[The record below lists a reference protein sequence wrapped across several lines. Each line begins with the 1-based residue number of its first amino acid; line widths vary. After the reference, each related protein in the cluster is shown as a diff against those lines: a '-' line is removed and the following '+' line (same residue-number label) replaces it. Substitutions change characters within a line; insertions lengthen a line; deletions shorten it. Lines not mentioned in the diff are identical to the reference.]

1 MDKSVKKQ
9 NFLQGAAVLAIAT
22 ALVKIIGALYKIPL
36 NEAIGPEGYAYFTT
50 AYDIYS
56 VLLMISSAGLPVA
69 MSKLISHYSA
79 LGQYNQVRRVYTTSR
94 TIFLILGIFS
104 AAFMMFGCKILAK
117 TLHQTGAWPA
127 ILCLGPSALFMV
139 MMSTY
144 RGFFQGQGDMRPTS
158 TSQVLEAVFKLIV
171 GLAAAFAIVKLTGNI
186 SWAAGGAIMGVTVSC
201 LISVFYLRHRL
212 TPAYKSMP
220 HSAED
225 TATFGQ
231 TTKEL
236 LGIAIPITI
245 GAAGLQ
251 LLTVVESGLYMDRL
265 VHLIGSNQYMGHLT
279 EGGISVERAA
289 TTLKGVYNM
298 SQTIFNMPCAF
309 IVPITVSVIPA
320 VTSFLTLKQNKEVRA
335 TEESAARITGLM
347 SLPCAVGLFLLGQPV
362 MALLGGYEGSLLTSG
377 GLFMSALGLSIFP
390 YAIIQY
396 TNALLQAHG
405 YAHVPVINML
415 VCGIAKLAVVYI
427 LVGNPNIGL
436 MGAPIGALICYF
448 CIAALN
454 LIAIRKLVP
463 QKPRLL
469 AALVRP
475 ALAAVAM
482 GLAVWGAYEG
492 LGLIFAESTSRLTSV
507 ILCGGPIAVGVV
519 VYLVCVVL
527 FKAITAEDCKL
538 LPKGDK
544 IAKLLHL

>member
-1 MDKSVKKQ
+1 MGKSVKKQ
-9 NFLQGAAVLAIAT
+9 NFLQGAAILAIAT

-36 NEAIGPEGYAYFTT
+36 NDAVGELGFSYFSS

-69 MSKLISHYSA
+69 MSKLISQYSA
-79 LGQYNQVRRVYTTSR
+79 LGHYNQVRRVYTTSR
-94 TIFLILGIFS
+94 TIFLILGLFS
-104 AAFMMFGCKILAK
+104 AAFMMIGCKWLANA
-117 TLHQTGAWPA
+117 LNQPGAWPA

-139 MMSTY
+139 IMSTY

-158 TSQVLEAVFKLIV
+158 ISQVLEAVFKLIV
-171 GLAAAFAIVKLTGNI
+171 GLGAAFAVIKLFGNI
-186 SWAAGGAIMGVTVSC
+186 PWAAAGAIMGVTVSC

-212 TPAYKSMP
+212 TPAYKELPQSGEQAD
-220 HSAED
+220 S
-225 TATFGQ
+225 FGSI
-231 TTKEL
+231 TKQL

-245 GAAGLQ
+245 GSAGLS
-251 LLTVVESGLYMDRL
+251 LLTVLETGLYMDRL
-265 VHLIGSNQYMGHLT
+265 VHLIGSGQYMADLGAGL
-279 EGGISVERAA
+279 SAQDAA
-289 TTLKGVYNM
+289 GTLKGVYNM
-298 SQTIFNMPCAF
+298 AQTIFNMPCAF

-320 VTSFLTLKQNKEVRA
+320 ITAALTLKENNQVRS

-362 MALLGGYEGSLLTSG
+362 MGLLGDYEGQLLQSG
-377 GLFMSALGLSIFP
+377 GALMAMLGLCIFP

-405 YAHVPVINML
+405 HAHVPVINML
-415 VCGIAKLAVVYI
+415 ICGVAKLAVVYT

-436 MGAPIGALICYF
+436 MGAPIGALIGYF
-448 CIAALN
+448 CIAILN
-454 LIAIRKLVP
+454 LIAIRRLVP

-475 ALAAVAM
+475 ALAAITM
-482 GLAVWGAYEG
+482 GLAVWLAYTG
-492 LGLIFAESTSRLTSV
+492 LQMVFNSN
-507 ILCGGPIAVGVV
+507 ILLCVGSIGVGVV
-519 VYLVCVVL
+519 VYFVSVVL

-544 IAKLLHL
+544 IAKILHL